1 MGVIEKQ
8 RDLRCGRRLRGLI
21 HFGPLNKM
29 GGSGS
34 PANALAIK

>member
-1 MGVIEKQ
+1 MGLIEKQ

-29 GGSGS
+29 GGSGW
-34 PANALAIK
+34 PANALVIK

>member
-8 RDLRCGRRLRGLI
+8 RDLRCERRLRGLI

-34 PANALAIK
+34 SANALVIK